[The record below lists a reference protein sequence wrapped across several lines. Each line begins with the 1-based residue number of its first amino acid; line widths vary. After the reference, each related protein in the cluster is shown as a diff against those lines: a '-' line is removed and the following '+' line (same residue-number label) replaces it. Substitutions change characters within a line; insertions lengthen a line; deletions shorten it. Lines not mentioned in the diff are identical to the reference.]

1 MKPISEMAITFST
14 AGTLLGIIIDSELKF
29 ENHLNSICNK
39 VSRKINV
46 LGRVINNWVNVEL
59 RRKYSTNF
67 NLITVLFYGCCA
79 RKISS
84 IIAYSDYTSSFE
96 RLLNNGN
103 SFSIHERNVQSLAIE
118 ICRFVNRLSPGFL
131 NNVYHKNSSNPKPK
145 VRFLKL

>member
-67 NLITVLFYGCCA
+67 NLITVLFYECCA

-84 IIAYSDYTSSFE
+84 IKLIVSMKESQELLILTIQHPLSAFLITAILFNSRKKYSK
-96 RLLNNGN
+96 
-103 SFSIHERNVQSLAIE
+103 FSYRNLQ
-118 ICRFVNRLSPGFL
+118 ICKWIISRYSE
-131 NNVYHKNSSNPKPK
+131 
-145 VRFLKL
+145 